1 MLRKM
6 LCVMGLHWYTRTGRV
21 ETLFVDKVPEAPYD
35 VKKEKCVCKCCG
47 DIDWRKPKC

>member
-1 MLRKM
+1 
-6 LCVMGLHWYTRTGRV
+6 MGLHWYTRPGRV
-21 ETLFVDKVPEAPYD
+21 DTLYVDKFPAPYD